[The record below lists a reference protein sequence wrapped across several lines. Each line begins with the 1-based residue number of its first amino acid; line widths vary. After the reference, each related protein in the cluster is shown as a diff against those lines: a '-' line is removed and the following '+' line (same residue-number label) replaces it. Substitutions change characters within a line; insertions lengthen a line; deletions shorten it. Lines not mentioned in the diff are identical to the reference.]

1 VLSFNSKALICAP
14 LFNNAKSYAA
24 TEVVNN
30 MSSEQFDD
38 NYPATLRV
46 TARFVSQ
53 ALQQAEDITLM
64 EGDES

>member
-1 VLSFNSKALICAP
+1 
-14 LFNNAKSYAA
+14 
-24 TEVVNN
+24 

>member
-14 LFNNAKSYAA
+14 LFNNAKSYGA

-30 MSSEQFDD
+30 MSSDQFDD